1 MEFHTKWRRDLFDML
16 ERDPQHH
23 LGQGQYELARVIDE
37 ECTEFPDPTVLAT
50 YLLPLMPWSD
60 GGQPPVTEVTSR
72 QPDLAALSAFCS
84 RTMGWPLDSLWPR
97 LMEARVGAVVC
108 ALLQVRTYFVSI
120 SHSTIP
126 TLSLFQ
132 LPGGVNSLALQQGIH
147 VVSYHNRSLP
157 VYKISMPTHLLLA
170 LPTDAAPSS
179 SDMHMSSPCNYSS
192 YEMEIPAVVLDSL
205 WPDLA
210 HSFQSTGMEPVDE
223 DMRSTPEEAVID
235 LTMEEPYDVKV
246 IDLTGED

>member
-1 MEFHTKWRRDLFDML
+1 MCWR
-16 ERDPQHH
+16 
-23 LGQGQYELARVIDE
+23 GT
-37 ECTEFPDPTVLAT
+37 CTITLDKGNMNSHVSLTRSALNFWIPLSS
-50 YLLPLMPWSD
+50 LPLTSWSD
-60 GGQPPVTEVTSR
+60 SGQPPVTEVMSH

-84 RTMGWPLDSLWPR
+84 WTMGWPLNSLQPR
-97 LMEARVGAVVC
+97 LMEAHVSAVVHV
-108 ALLQVRTYFVSI
+108 LLQVRTYFVSI

-132 LPGGVNSLALQQGIH
+132 LPGGVNSLALQQGVH

-157 VYKISMPTHLLLA
+157 VYKISVPTHLLLA

-192 YEMEIPAVVLDSL
+192 YEMEIPAVMLDSL

-210 HSFQSTGMEPVDE
+210 HSFQSTGMEPVDK
-223 DMRSTPEEAVID
+223 DMRSMPEEVVID
-235 LTMEEPYDVKV
+235 LTMEEPYDIEV

>member
-1 MEFHTKWRRDLFDML
+1 M
-16 ERDPQHH
+16 
-23 LGQGQYELARVIDE
+23 
-37 ECTEFPDPTVLAT
+37 
-50 YLLPLMPWSD
+50 YLLPLTSWSD
-60 GGQPPVTEVTSR
+60 GGQPPMTEVMSH
-72 QPDLAALSAFCS
+72 QPDLAALSTFCS
-84 RTMGWPLDSLWPR
+84 WTMGWPLNSIWLR
-97 LMEARVGAVVC
+97 LMEACVSAVVC

-132 LPGGVNSLALQQGIH
+132 LPGEVNSLALQQGVH

-157 VYKISMPTHLLLA
+157 VYKISVPTHLLLA
-170 LPTDAAPSS
+170 LPTDTAPSS
-179 SDMHMSSPCNYSS
+179 FNMHMSLPCNYSN
-192 YEMEIPAVVLDSL
+192 YDMEIPAVVLDSL

-210 HSFQSTGMEPVDE
+210 HSFQSTGMEPVDK
-223 DMRSTPEEAVID
+223 DTRSTPEEAVID